1 MFVMPYYYLLLTFV
15 TIGNFTVNIGY
26 DNFKL
31 KTVAI
36 RANFLF
42 AKIKMPN

>member
-1 MFVMPYYYLLLTFV
+1 MPYYCLLLTFV
-15 TIGNFTVNIGY
+15 TVGNFAVNISNQ
-26 DNFKL
+26 NFTL

-42 AKIKMPN
+42 TKIKMPK

>member
-1 MFVMPYYYLLLTFV
+1 MHCYYLLLTFV
-15 TIGNFTVNIGY
+15 TVGNFAINKGNH
-26 DNFKL
+26 NFTL

-42 AKIKMPN
+42 TKIKMPK